1 VLAAWLCTLRG
12 AGAAVTD
19 PRADELVRLAD
30 GPLPDAA
37 RRVLGT
43 LDPAVA
49 EDDDVVSAVVA
60 AAEELVTS

>member
-1 VLAAWLCTLRG
+1 MLAAWLCTLRG
-12 AGAAVTD
+12 AGAPVTD
-19 PRADELVRLAD
+19 ARADELVRLAD

-49 EDDDVVSAVVA
+49 ADDEVVSAVVA
-60 AAEELVTS
+60 AAEELAKS